1 MPALTFIFGVIVG
14 FSLGLTGGGGA
25 IFAVPLL
32 IYGIGLS
39 TRDAVGTSTVT
50 VGVTAFAGFIQR
62 MRRSQ
67 VEFPTG
73 IIFAA
78 AGIVGAP
85 FGSWLASRVSDSVL
99 LGMFSFLMI
108 VIAMRMWMTAGK
120 RSSYA
125 ILADDDYGPTCQ
137 RDPVGKLT
145 ITTDCGLLL
154 AGVGLWT
161 GVLTGL
167 FGVGGGFIIVPALV
181 TFSGMGIQRAIGT
194 SLLVISLVSVSGAA
208 SHLVMNA
215 NLPIATAAMFA
226 SGSIAGLFAGSR
238 LSRGLSGAGLQKIFA
253 AAIVVIAAYVIV
265 RSLWISG

>member
-85 FGSWLASRVSDSVL
+85 FGSWMAGRVSDSVL

-108 VIAMRMWMTAGK
+108 VIAMRMWMTA
-120 RSSYA
+120 A
-125 ILADDDYGPTCQ
+125 
-137 RDPVGKLT
+137 
-145 ITTDCGLLL
+145 
-154 AGVGLWT
+154 
-161 GVLTGL
+161 
-167 FGVGGGFIIVPALV
+167 VP
-181 TFSGMGIQRAIGT
+181 SK
-194 SLLVISLVSVSGAA
+194 
-208 SHLVMNA
+208 
-215 NLPIATAAMFA
+215 
-226 SGSIAGLFAGSR
+226 GSIR
-238 LSRGLSGAGLQKIFA
+238 R
-253 AAIVVIAAYVIV
+253 
-265 RSLWISG
+265 